1 MKGQSEFAR
10 AYRLKQGFCPT
21 HGLQMVLADWWY
33 QPRDGGEP
41 YTVVE
46 CVRRDCGSRFKAL
59 SHTGPFE
66 PVPPDWAPPDE
77 RVGFVGFPLRVLPQP
92 KAKQRKRKCE

>member
-10 AYRLKQGFCPT
+10 AYRLRQGFCPT
-21 HGLQMVLADWWY
+21 HGLQMVLADRWWY

-41 YTVVE
+41 YSVVE

-66 PVPPDWAPPDE
+66 PVPPDWVPPDE
-77 RVGFVGFPLRVLPQP
+77 RVGIPLMVLLQP
-92 KAKQRKRKCE
+92 KPKRRKKAQ

>member
-1 MKGQSEFAR
+1 MKGQSDFAR
-10 AYRLKQGFCPT
+10 AYRLKQGRCPT

-33 QPRDGGEP
+33 QPRDGGEA

-46 CVRRDCGSRFKAL
+46 CVRGDCGSRFKAL

-66 PVPPDWAPPDE
+66 PVPPDWVPPDE
-77 RVGFVGFPLRVLPQP
+77 RVGFVGFPLTLLPRPKPKRQS
-92 KAKQRKRKCE
+92 KAK